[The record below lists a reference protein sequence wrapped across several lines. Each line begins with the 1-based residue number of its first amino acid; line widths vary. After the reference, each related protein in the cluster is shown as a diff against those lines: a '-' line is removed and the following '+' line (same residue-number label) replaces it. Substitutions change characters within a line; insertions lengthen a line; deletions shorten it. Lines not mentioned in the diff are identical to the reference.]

1 MKESHKLENLRK
13 NATPVATVKYYRVY
27 SQPFFLEAVSPE
39 TDAKLLRQ
47 AAQWIE
53 DNQVNV
59 TNIEYQVHINPTTAK
74 NYIGTRLWVN
84 FYEKD
89 YTDGRMYD
97 NDKDKEAAE
106 KQKG

>member
-47 AAQWIE
+47 
-53 DNQVNV
+53 V
-59 TNIEYQVHINPTTAK
+59 
-74 NYIGTRLWVN
+74 
-84 FYEKD
+84 
-89 YTDGRMYD
+89 
-97 NDKDKEAAE
+97 
-106 KQKG
+106 